1 MMHRFITFEGID
13 GCGKTTQLQRTA
25 DWLTSQGYE
34 VSVTRE
40 PGDTP
45 LGAEIRHLLLAGE
58 YAPVAEAELLL
69 FLADRAQHVRQY
81 IQPALAAGQVVL
93 CDRYTDSTRAY
104 QMAAR
109 RLADGADLSALLAF
123 AECGLQP
130 GLTLWFDLSLAEAS
144 RRMQQRE
151 AGGAQATRLDQERQ
165 VFHQRVATAF
175 ADLQRQQPQRI
186 QRVDAAAPIEEVQ
199 QQVRT
204 VLSLHLAQQTCT

>member
-1 MMHRFITFEGID
+1 MNHRFITFEGID
-13 GCGKTTQLQRTA
+13 GCGKTTQLQCTA
-25 DWLTSQGYE
+25 AWLKSQGYE

-58 YAPVAEAELLL
+58 HVPVAEAELLL
-69 FLADRAQHVRQY
+69 FLADRAQHVREY

-109 RLADGADLSALLAF
+109 RLVDEACDLEALLDF
-123 AECGLQP
+123 AECGVRP
-130 GLTLWFDLSLAEAS
+130 GLTLWFDLSLDEALQ
-144 RRMQQRE
+144 RMQRRE
-151 AGGAQATRLDQERQ
+151 AAGEQATRLDQERQ
-165 VFHQRVATAF
+165 GFHQRVAGAF
-175 ADLQRQQPQRI
+175 AELQRQQSQRI
-186 QRVDAAAPIEEVQ
+186 RRVDAAASIEEVQ

-204 VLSLHLAQQTCT
+204 LLSLHLAGRT